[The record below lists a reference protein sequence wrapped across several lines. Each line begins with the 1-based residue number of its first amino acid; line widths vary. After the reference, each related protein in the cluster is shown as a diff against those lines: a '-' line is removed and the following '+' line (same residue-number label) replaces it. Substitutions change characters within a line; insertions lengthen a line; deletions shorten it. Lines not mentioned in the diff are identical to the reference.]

1 MGDGGE
7 KKVKSQKTERS
18 RKMDGMEMYSGL
30 MARFFRC
37 LLPSSVNNK
46 NPNTLHPHSVYSIPD
61 SRSPH
66 INTSSTC
73 RFVLNE
79 DVFLTQTM

>member
-30 MARFFRC
+30 MAGSSGVYC
-37 LLPSSVNNK
+37 HLLSTTRIPTHS
-46 NPNTLHPHSVYSIPD
+46 TLILYILYRIADLLILIHPV
-61 SRSPH
+61 RA
-66 INTSSTC
+66 
-73 RFVLNE
+73 VLC
-79 DVFLTQTM
+79 